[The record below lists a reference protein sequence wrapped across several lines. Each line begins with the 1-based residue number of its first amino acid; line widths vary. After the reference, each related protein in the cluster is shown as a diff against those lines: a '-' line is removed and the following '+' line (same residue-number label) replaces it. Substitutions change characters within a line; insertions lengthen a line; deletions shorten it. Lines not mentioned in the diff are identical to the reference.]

1 MNEKPAC
8 CIVAAISIISCVSSP
23 SVAAAVA
30 DDVVIGFTVLL
41 LADVPLVS
49 TVVGGLVRAFRSTG
63 RFGRRL
69 TVVLTTPSALNNVSC
84 QCCLD
89 ALPTCHSNNASYSP
103 SVVADDADG
112 VSGWA
117 VVLAGASVVSN
128 DVVDDAFH
136 CVDIDVLDS
145 DVLTPSTWQLMKR
158 HNSVL
163 VSSYEMH
170 QFTHRVCWQKTQLMS
185 MAALCCCCCCWA
197 PTC

>member
-69 TVVLTTPSALNNVSC
+69 TVVLTTPSALNKFHV
-84 QCCLD
+84 
-89 ALPTCHSNNASYSP
+89 
-103 SVVADDADG
+103 SVVWMLCPHVIAT
-112 VSGWA
+112 
-117 VVLAGASVVSN
+117 
-128 DVVDDAFH
+128 
-136 CVDIDVLDS
+136 
-145 DVLTPSTWQLMKR
+145 TPPT
-158 HNSVL
+158 H
-163 VSSYEMH
+163 H
-170 QFTHRVCWQKTQLMS
+170 QWLQTMQMV
-185 MAALCCCCCCWA
+185 
-197 PTC
+197 